1 MKKDKL
7 FIRIAMSIIGMI
19 ILGIGV
25 FFTIKVNLGVDPAST
40 VDIGMSKQLG
50 LSYGTCAVIFNIVFL
65 TIIFFVDKKYINIS
79 SILAIFIIG
88 YTVEAMNLIFGWIN
102 LQDLDLIY
110 RVIICIVGTFI
121 IAIGVTVYIFADL
134 GVGAT
139 DGISELISNKTNFS
153 YRTVRVISDFLLV
166 IIGYLLGGVVGIGTL
181 IITFFAGPFIQFTRK
196 LLTPFLE
203 KILGKELVDSVN
215 KDEEKFEKEVIA

>member
-40 VDIGMSKQLG
+40 VDLGMVKQLG
-50 LSYGTCAVIFNIVFL
+50 LSYGNCAVIFNIVFL
-65 TIIFFVDKKYINIS
+65 SAIFLIDRKYINIS
-79 SILAIFIIG
+79 SILAIFVIG
-88 YTVEAMNLIFGWIN
+88 YTVEAMNVLFGWLN
-102 LQDLDLIY
+102 LQDLDMIY
-110 RVIICIVGTFI
+110 RIIICFIGTFI
-121 IAIGVTVYIFADL
+121 IANGVTIYIFTDL

-139 DGISELISNKTNFS
+139 DGISELISDKTKFS
-153 YRTVRVISDFLLV
+153 YRTVRVISDLVLV
-166 IIGYLLGGVVGIGTL
+166 IIGYLMGGVVGIGTL

-196 LLTPFLE
+196 LLAPSLK
-203 KILGKELVDSVN
+203 KILGEELVESVN
-215 KDEEKFEKEVIA
+215 QDEEKFEKEVIA